1 MKFPIYKNDG
11 IAAEKITDSQL
22 RSIEKLKVK
31 IKSGEYKLIENECLC
46 SNKDKSIDI
55 VIAEKDRY
63 GLPIKSVLCGKC
75 GIIRSS
81 IIFDNDSI
89 IKFYSEE
96 YRDIYTSKD
105 SNGTPADF
113 FNDQI
118 NRGKFLFST
127 FSKIVG
133 DKIGLKVFEIGC
145 GAGGILL
152 PFMEQNNSC
161 SGSDYDTD
169 YLEYGKKMGLD
180 LKYGDFENILADE
193 SVDLVILSHVL
204 EHLTNP
210 IQEMNKMIK
219 KVKPNG
225 YLIVEVPGIFII
237 DKAYFNPILYLQ
249 NAHVYSFYK
258 DFLGVFYPTLGLKVI
273 YGDERCVFILQ
284 KPINWDARTIEQ
296 IYSPVLAAYPKKIK
310 KYLQNTYFTYRFK
323 LNPYMWKE
331 KIFKLLGK

>member
-81 IIFDNDSI
+81 TIFDNDSI

-105 SNGTPADF
+105 SNGTHVDF
-113 FNDQI
+113 YNDQV
-118 NRGKFLFST
+118 NRGKFLYST

-133 DKIGLKVFEIGC
+133 DKKNLKIFEIGC
-145 GAGGILL
+145 GAGGILF
-152 PFMEQNNSC
+152 PFLENDNFC

-169 YLEYGKKMGLD
+169 YLDYGKKMGLD
-180 LKYGDFENILADE
+180 LKYGDYENILADE
-193 SVDLVILSHVL
+193 STDLIILSHVL
-204 EHLTNP
+204 EHITNP
-210 IQEMNKMIK
+210 IQEMNKMIR

-225 YLIVEVPGIFII
+225 YLIIEIPGIFII
-237 DKAYFNPILYLQ
+237 DKAYFDPILYLQ

-258 DFLGVFYPTLGLKVI
+258 DFLSVFYQALGLKVI

-284 KPINWDARTIEQ
+284 KPINWEASAIEQ

-310 KYLQNTYFTYRFK
+310 KYLRNTYFTYRFK
-323 LNPYMWKE
+323 LNPYIWKE
-331 KIFKLLGK
+331 KILKLLGK